1 MRVTYDSKN
10 TKRIVVKAAKN
21 ADLWGH
27 RKKNGKIIPFFR
39 DVIDTGRKIQAKSSQ
54 VKRKRDDGAGDKP
67 HKNSKKSQTEITH
80 IPDTASENLESEE
93 VLEEERRQEF
103 IANELMKEKLED
115 KNKKALKRREQAN
128 EAEITDFL
136 REQRNK
142 SSHEGENA
150 TGQENAEDTGEE
162 EVELKYFRK
171 INGGE
176 TSPNPTHHEVRDGYV
191 VQEEVTIIH
200 ETKTVD

>member
-67 HKNSKKSQTEITH
+67 HKNSKKS
-80 IPDTASENLESEE
+80 
-93 VLEEERRQEF
+93 
-103 IANELMKEKLED
+103 
-115 KNKKALKRREQAN
+115 
-128 EAEITDFL
+128 
-136 REQRNK
+136 
-142 SSHEGENA
+142 
-150 TGQENAEDTGEE
+150 
-162 EVELKYFRK
+162 
-171 INGGE
+171 
-176 TSPNPTHHEVRDGYV
+176 
-191 VQEEVTIIH
+191 
-200 ETKTVD
+200 